1 MRAAINKKS
10 TTTEPS
16 PYNGH
21 QPKPPGGGGGGGWC
35 LNASILSRLMLNTK
49 ESGFGSLLI
58 YGLHCMSAPG
68 EMKIWCVRLDE
79 KSTFM
84 ELKSALAHSHMKLPV
99 ILVKLK

>member
-1 MRAAINKKS
+1 
-10 TTTEPS
+10 
-16 PYNGH
+16 
-21 QPKPPGGGGGGGWC
+21 
-35 LNASILSRLMLNTK
+35 
-49 ESGFGSLLI
+49 
-58 YGLHCMSAPG
+58 MSAPG